1 MYDDD
6 DDDQYGDSNSTDL
19 VGQLR
24 AANKAQAK
32 QLKELTA
39 SLETATTSV
48 AALTKTVN
56 AGTVAGI
63 LKGKGVDPGVSKFL
77 TDVEPTEEAINTWL
91 ADNGKLIGY
100 DPTKGSD
107 EAPDGQP
114 VVTTDTTPVSP
125 EMAALQAAMARVQ
138 TAEANAAPGLLAS
151 AAGADA
157 VTRLDQNVTS
167 FADAEKGLRDLGI
180 IK

>member
-6 DDDQYGDSNSTDL
+6 DDDQYGDSNSNDL

-32 QLKELTA
+32 QLKELTV

-56 AGTVAGI
+56 AGTVADI

-107 EAPDGQP
+107 EATTDKPT
-114 VVTTDTTPVSP
+114 VATVTTLSP
-125 EMAALQAAMARVQ
+125 EMAMLQAAMARVQ
-138 TAEANAAPGLLAS
+138 TAEANAAPGLLSS
-151 AAGADA
+151 AAGVDA
-157 VTRLDQNVTS
+157 VARLDQNATS